1 MRTCNS
7 KRLDSGPIP
16 GMLIRV
22 QRGSDPAVRRGEDGW
37 RATGH
42 PGCVKLVIKMNVLRT
57 TVRVLLSILV
67 AFLLISVW
75 LRLFDM
81 FQIAEW
87 GVFHSGLP
95 LYIVGGATY
104 WLLGRWR
111 VFRRQ
116 L

>member
-1 MRTCNS
+1 ME
-7 KRLDSGPIP
+7 P
-16 GMLIRV
+16 
-22 QRGSDPAVRRGEDGW
+22 
-37 RATGH
+37 ATGH

-67 AFLLISVW
+67 AFLLIPVW
-75 LRLFDM
+75 LRLFEM
-81 FQIAEW
+81 FQIPEW

-111 VFRRQ
+111 VFRREP
-116 L
+116 